1 MLKIEEV
8 YLKTVKEY
16 EENPDGSHRVIPR
29 KEYWTRDCL
38 INPDYI
44 VAVYDHEFRS
54 SSDLTMMGSLPK
66 NAKFCRVVI
75 DGNSFRSSEI
85 IVASSF
91 TKFMDELKNH
101 D

>member
-54 SSDLTMMGSLPK
+54 SSDLTMVGSLPIVLDPQ
-66 NAKFCRVVI
+66 RLLLPV
-75 DGNSFRSSEI
+75 RSLNLW
-85 IVASSF
+85 
-91 TKFMDELKNH
+91 MN
-101 D
+101 